1 MNWPLFSYLS
11 FAFIAAG
18 IALVVAVRL
27 MPRLTS
33 PSARQHKAELLV
45 LGLVLALGLFVI
57 YGSFYTGGQAF
68 AYRDVGSDTA
78 EQYVPYYLNLLD
90 SIRDGSLGFWNF
102 EYGLGTS
109 FMSYQSWTLDPF
121 NAVLIPLGLVF
132 GNGAL
137 AGILVAVQSLKVIAC
152 GFLFDC
158 LLTRYCRIPL
168 SRVLGSSVF
177 AFCGYL
183 MLWGQHYWLG
193 SVIVMAT
200 LLTVLLEALMHRW
213 TAPRFLGIM
222 LTVALTVM
230 MSTYSGFMVLLY
242 AAAYVALRLAHVSQC
257 RTLGAYLRRFG
268 VVALPVV
275 CGLLVSLVTLVPYAT
290 LLLGESSRVTGT
302 GDGGMLSRA
311 ASYLAS
317 FVPADWIPAILSRML
332 GSSLIS
338 GGADIPAN
346 VISPAAAFTSVNVYE
361 FIQLGFSGASFILLG
376 QFAHW
381 AVTEAQRR
389 DKVLIGIAA
398 ALVLLYCF
406 NFFLPALSNV
416 FVEPKYRSSF
426 ALAIPLCIAL
436 AVGWE
441 KRVMPGRVARIP
453 LYAASALTIG
463 VLAWSLANTVDGWI
477 GCAFFLA
484 AVAILTILLA
494 VFGKKPMSGPVLA
507 AVCACVLAT
516 SVADGFLVTNNR
528 AACDEDTFPV
538 ATEPNR
544 ASDTVEAVDWIRG
557 QDSGLFRIEKLY
569 TDWTRLDDSLI
580 QGYQGASSY
589 NSTLDSDIEE
599 FYTQLWPGMIAGD
612 TAYQEYLN
620 DPDQPELLRMLGVK
634 YLLAHDELP
643 FAWCERLADFG
654 DVLVYRVRG
663 AEGIA
668 RPYGSVIT
676 ESDANA
682 LSLEERRALLDQSVI
697 VPNDVLPAG
706 KPSEGTQTGIV
717 DLARAGGDRLTGTMD
732 LSSDSAVFLALPHTS
747 GWTITVDGQ
756 EVETFRANYGF
767 IGFNATAGS
776 HTVEARFLPR
786 NLGLG
791 AAVGAVGALGGIAG
805 CLLYAARRRRSRPA
819 AAHAL
824 GGKR

>member
-1 MNWPLFSYLS
+1 MDWPLFSYLA
-11 FAFIAAG
+11 FALIAAG
-18 IALVVAVRL
+18 IVLVVAVRL

-33 PSARQHKAELLV
+33 PSARQHKAEFLV
-45 LGLVLALGLFVI
+45 LGLVLVLGLFVI
-57 YGSFYTGGQAF
+57 YGSFYTGGQSF

-109 FMSYQSWTLDPF
+109 FMSYQSWTFDPF
-121 NAVLIPLGLVF
+121 NAMLVPLGLVF

-137 AGILVAVQSLKVIAC
+137 AGILVTVQSLKVIAC

-158 LLTRYCRIPL
+158 LLTRFCRIPL

-200 LLTVLLEALMHRW
+200 LLTVLLEAFMHRW

-222 LTVALTVM
+222 LTVSLTVI

-242 AAAYVALRLAHVSQC
+242 AAVYAALRLAHVTQC
-257 RTLGAYLRRFG
+257 RTLGSYLRRFG
-268 VVALPVV
+268 IVALPVV
-275 CGLLVSLVTLVPYAT
+275 CGLLASMVTLIPYAT
-290 LLLGESSRVTGT
+290 LLLGESSRVG
-302 GDGGMLSRA
+302 GGGGMLSHA

-338 GGADIPAN
+338 SGADIPAN
-346 VISPAAAFTSVNVYE
+346 VIPPTAAFSSVNVYE
-361 FIQLGFSGASFILLG
+361 FIQLGFSGAAFILLG

-381 AVTEAQRR
+381 AVTESQRR

-406 NFFLPALSNV
+406 NFFLPAFSNV

-426 ALAIPLCIAL
+426 ALAIPVCIAL

-453 LYAASALTIG
+453 LYVASALTVG
-463 VLAWSLANTVDGWI
+463 VLAWSLVNTVDGRI

-484 AVAILTILLA
+484 AVAILTVLLA
-494 VFGKKPMSGPVLA
+494 VFGKKPMRGPVLA

-528 AACDEDTFPV
+528 ATCDKDTFPV

-544 ASDTVEAVDWIRG
+544 ASNTAEAIDWIRE
-557 QDSGLFRIEKLY
+557 QDDGLFRIEKLY
-569 TDWTRLDDSLI
+569 TDWTRLDDALV
-580 QGYQGASSY
+580 QGYQGVSSY

-599 FYTQLWPGMIAGD
+599 FYAQLWPGMIAGD
-612 TAYQEYLN
+612 IAYQEYIN
-620 DPDQPELLRMLGVK
+620 DPDQPEFLRMLGVK
-634 YLLAHDELP
+634 YLLARDELP
-643 FAWCERLADFG
+643 FAWCKRIADFG
-654 DVLVYRVRG
+654 DVLVYRVMG

-668 RPYGSVIT
+668 KPYGSATT

-682 LSLEERRALLDQSVI
+682 LPLEERRALLSQSVI
-697 VPNDVLPAG
+697 VPNAALYTTAL
-706 KPSEGTQTGIV
+706 SENAQTGAI
-717 DLARAGGDRLTGTMD
+717 DLARAGADRLVGTMD
-732 LSSDSAVFLALPHTS
+732 LSGDSVVFLALPHTS
-747 GWTITVDGQ
+747 GWAVTVDGQ
-756 EVETFRANYGF
+756 VVETFRANYGF
-767 IGFNATAGS
+767 IGFNASSGS
-776 HTVEARFLPR
+776 HAVEARFLPR

-805 CLLYAARRRRSRPA
+805 CLLHAARKRANRPA

-824 GGKR
+824 GRKR